1 MLRELHIN
9 NFALIDESYLEF
21 GEGLTVLTGETGAGK
36 TVIIEAM
43 NLLIGERADTTLIRT
58 GSAQAHVEGLF
69 SLEPSFVTPKFDWE
83 ESFSDARGEFVISR
97 IISNEGKSK
106 CYIGGRLVALSS
118 LQSLGNNLV
127 DLHGQH
133 EHQSLLKP
141 TLHLDCLDMY
151 GGEELLK
158 LRGEFAGGYRK
169 LSDLRE
175 ELERLRLNEAERL
188 KRIDLL
194 RFQIDEIER
203 ANLQRGEE
211 ESLSRERAI
220 LRNAE
225 RLYSASHRAY
235 QAISGDETPQGALDC
250 VRQAVQE
257 MKTVAGIDESLDEIC
272 RTLESLS
279 YEMEDC
285 ARSLNAYQ
293 EGVDFRPG
301 RLDEI
306 ESRLAL
312 VDLLKKKYGK
322 SIEEIV
328 EYKDKAEVELDEL
341 AGSGNRAQA
350 LEGEVAELGKELGLL
365 ARKISDARKRT
376 ALRFEKEVQLQLQ
389 ELNMTRAKF
398 KVAIEQE
405 SHPDGLPVGEKRL
418 RASRQGVDRVEFL
431 ISPNPGEPLKPLV
444 KIASGGEISRIMLAL
459 KIILAGIDNIPI
471 LIFDE
476 IDVGIG
482 GKTASAIGQKLAL
495 LARNHQ
501 VICVTH
507 LPQIASFA
515 DRHFYVYKKEVDG
528 RTSIRVEPLDSEG
541 RTNELAR
548 MLSGMAVSEVSRK
561 HAKEMIKSAEK
572 VKAAV
577 RG

>member
-1 MLRELHIN
+1 MLRELHIK
-9 NFALIDESYLEF
+9 NFALIDESYLEL

-36 TVIIEAM
+36 TIIIEAM

-69 SLEPSFVTPKFDWE
+69 SLESSHLIPEFDWE
-83 ESFSDARGEFVISR
+83 ELSPDARGEFVISR

-106 CYIGGRLVALSS
+106 CYIGGKLVALGS
-118 LQSLGNNLV
+118 LLSLGNNLV

-141 TLHLDCLDMY
+141 ALHLDYLDMY
-151 GGEELLK
+151 GGEELSK
-158 LRGEFAGGYRK
+158 LRGEFAEGYRK
-169 LSDLRE
+169 LDDLRQ
-175 ELERLRLNEAERL
+175 ELERLCLNEAERL

-194 RFQIDEIER
+194 KFQIDEIER
-203 ANLQRGEE
+203 ANLQRGEG
-211 ESLSRERAI
+211 ESLNRERAI

-225 RLYSASHRAY
+225 GLYSASQQAY
-235 QAISGDETPQGALDC
+235 QAISGDETLQGALDC
-250 VRQAVQE
+250 VHQAVQE
-257 MKTVAGIDESLDEIC
+257 MKTVSSIDENLDEIC

-285 ARSLNAYQ
+285 ARCLNAYR
-293 EGVDFRPG
+293 EGIDFSPG

-322 SIEEIV
+322 SIEEIIG
-328 EYKDKAEVELDEL
+328 YKDKAEVELDEL
-341 AGSGNRAQA
+341 ADSGNRAQA
-350 LEGEVAELGKELGLL
+350 LEGEVAELEEKLGLL
-365 ARKISDARKRT
+365 AGKISDARRGI
-376 ALRFEKEVQLQLQ
+376 ASRFEKEVQLQLQ
-389 ELNMTRAKF
+389 ELNMANARF

-405 SHPDGLPVGEKRL
+405 PCLGGLPVGKKSL
-418 RASRQGVDRVEFL
+418 KASPQGVDQVEFL
-431 ISPNPGEPLKPLV
+431 ISPNPGEPLKSLA

-482 GKTASAIGQKLAL
+482 GKAASAIGQKLAL

-501 VICVTH
+501 VVCVTH

-515 DRHFYVYKKEVDG
+515 DRHFYVYKKEVEG

-548 MLSGMAVSEVSRK
+548 MLSGAAVSAVSRK
-561 HAKEMIKSAEK
+561 HAKEMIESAEK
-572 VKAAV
+572 VKVAV